1 MQWFNDVW
9 TYDPRTNTW
18 SQLDCIGYIPAPRE
32 GHSAALVNDV
42 MYIFGG
48 RTEEGTDLGDLAAF
62 RISSRRWY
70 TFQNMGPAP
79 SPRSGHSMTAYGK
92 QIVVLAGEPSSAP
105 RDPGELSLVYVLDT
119 LKIRYPNDQQIQQT
133 PAGERVPGNR
143 RPSGAEKSGIPHSRG
158 LIPRDGS
165 SGPPEGPKR
174 LASGPRESTMGGPMP
189 LGRGQDPSMANGPS
203 LGPGGLGSRLPRA
216 SIAQGPPGPP
226 PQQQAPPPKVNGILP
241 TPGAPRSKTP
251 TKSERGFG
259 PPLDTARATTFEK
272 ESMSPLTRD
281 SPRESPSIRAQSP
294 INPGRRTPTQ
304 QPSKMASR
312 PVEPEQTT
320 MSNGMPLR
328 SRSRQERQQAS
339 IGSMDESASH
349 APNPGVRGTQAVYP
363 GEKTGEEPVSM
374 GPKAAV
380 TEPPRSPLSG
390 ARNEALLEEL
400 AAARSRN
407 VWYASELALARKAG
421 YQQSS
426 SQSPVLDERAAQSF
440 GDDDRPLLEALLAMK
455 AELAK
460 VQESVDSH
468 AIMARKQIAEV
479 EKQRDAAVSE
489 AAYAKA
495 KLAAHGGSQR
505 SSPLPEGSPR
515 EPRDVE
521 RSVELSRKLAS
532 ALALQ
537 QTLQSRANA
546 LNAEI
551 QVERRAREL
560 ADDTADAAQKRV
572 LELDQ
577 QRNTMELEGL
587 RAGCHEAEK
596 TARDE
601 SAKRAEAESSLKLL
615 QVDKE
620 DLTAK
625 LKDALRNHDNY
636 KDTLGSLREAV
647 AASSDK
653 AHLLERKLD
662 EERSYREGIERKL
675 LQLKADH
682 EERTAELEGTTRRL
696 RDAEEL
702 GEKHATEA
710 RTHREA
716 VLSGLDKARS
726 GSLNEHNADVVDQR
740 INILRQQVE
749 TANALVRDNQAAADA
764 AGEKLRKAEER
775 IAGLEA
781 YQEQASREGLQI
793 RRQLQTTMRETQS
806 LQAENNDLKQQ
817 HEIHQRDNNALAVQH
832 GALKDLLGERGIS
845 AAELSRSRALD
856 SPDSHFGTPEQT
868 RLKELEQQLEASFRT
883 HQDTKSSFESRE
895 QEAEKVYREKLE
907 QLENDYQSAVHY
919 VKGTEKMLKRM
930 KDELS
935 RYKAQNARM
944 VTELEDAQKSNSDR
958 ALDQHTHAEWEEERK
973 TLRREV
979 EEMQASVK
987 DTVSQLE
994 SQLQEIR
1001 NDLKATQE
1009 ERDQYRSNSE
1019 QAQQHLAG
1027 LTHQARADLDQ
1038 LKSENTLLESRALD
1052 AEQKVSLLLDQVESS
1067 VDNYRRQSQHIQSN
1081 GIPGHQRNTSATSA
1095 QAGHTRGDSLS
1106 QETSFGPDNR
1116 SSVALDS
1123 LASELETLRTHWE
1136 TTNRNYRL
1144 SSQFDFER
1152 TPTSAH
1158 GELSDSLASWRRRLD
1173 LEESEP
1179 DDAKDM
1185 HAQHSK
1191 PAERVGANPADGGQG
1206 QSHGSRQGEVE
1217 RMNVI

>member
-9 TYDPRTNTW
+9 TYDPRSNMW

-62 RISSRRWY
+62 RITSRRWY

-92 QIVVLAGEPSSAP
+92 HIVVLAGEPSSAP

-119 LKIRYPNDQQIQQT
+119 VKIRYPNDQQIQQT

-143 RPSGAEKSGIPHSRG
+143 RPSGGEKSAIPQSRA
-158 LIPRDGS
+158 LMPRDGS
-165 SGPPEGPKR
+165 SGPSEGPKR
-174 LASGPRESTMGGPMP
+174 MTSGPRESTMGGPVP
-189 LGRGQDPSMANGPS
+189 FGRGQDPSMANGPS
-203 LGPGGLGSRLPRA
+203 PGGPGSRLPRA
-216 SIAQGPPGPP
+216 SLAQASPGPP
-226 PQQQAPPPKVNGILP
+226 PQQQAPPPKINGILP

-251 TKSERGFG
+251 TRPEKGFG
-259 PPLDTARATTFEK
+259 PPLDTMRAASLDMENV
-272 ESMSPLTRD
+272 SPVTRD
-281 SPRESPSIRAQSP
+281 SPRESPSVRAQSP
-294 INPGRRTPTQ
+294 VATGRRTPTQ
-304 QPSKMASR
+304 QPSKLASK
-312 PVEPEQTT
+312 PIELEQPPMT
-320 MSNGMPLR
+320 NGMPIR

-339 IGSMDESASH
+339 LGSIDEPASFEQNLD
-349 APNPGVRGTQAVYP
+349 ARRIQSDQQ
-363 GEKTGEEPVSM
+363 GEKTGEDTTLLAPKTEVVEPL
-374 GPKAAV
+374 
-380 TEPPRSPLSG
+380 RSPISG
-390 ARNEALLEEL
+390 QRDEALLEEL

-407 VWYASELALARKAG
+407 AWYASELALARKAG

-440 GDDDRPLLEALLAMK
+440 GDDDRPLIEALLAMK
-455 AELAK
+455 AELTR
-460 VQESVDSH
+460 VQGSVDSQATVASKH
-468 AIMARKQIAEV
+468 VAEV
-479 EKQRDAAVSE
+479 EQQRDAAVSE

-495 KLAAHGGSQR
+495 KLAAHGGSQT
-505 SSPLPEGSPR
+505 SSPQPDGSPR
-515 EPRDVE
+515 ELRGVD
-521 RSVELSRKLAS
+521 RSAELSRKLAS

-537 QTLQSRANA
+537 HTLQSGISA

-551 QVERRAREL
+551 QAERRAREL

-572 LELDQ
+572 AELDQ
-577 QRNTMELEGL
+577 QWDAMELESL
-587 RAGCHEAEK
+587 RAGLHEAEK

-601 SAKRAEAESSLKLL
+601 AVKRAEADASLKLL

-620 DLTAK
+620 HLTTK
-625 LKDALRNHDNY
+625 LEDALRNLEIHTN
-636 KDTLGSLREAV
+636 TLGSLREAV

-653 AHLLERKLD
+653 SSLLERKLD
-662 EERSYREGIERKL
+662 EERTRGEGMERKL
-675 LQLKADH
+675 LQLRAEH
-682 EERTAELEGTTRRL
+682 EERTAELENTTRRL

-702 GEKHATEA
+702 GERHAVEA
-710 RTHREA
+710 RTHRQA
-716 VLSGLDKARS
+716 VLSGLEKASSRN
-726 GSLNEHNADVVDQR
+726 LDEHSADFVDER
-740 INILRQQVE
+740 VGILRQQVE

-764 AGEKLRKAEER
+764 AYEKLRKAEER

-793 RRQLQTTMRETQS
+793 RKQLQNAMRETQS
-806 LQAENNDLKQQ
+806 LQAEHSDIKQQ
-817 HEIHQRDNNALAVQH
+817 LESHQRDANALAVQH
-832 GALKDLLGERGIS
+832 GALKDLLGERGMS
-845 AAELSRSRALD
+845 AAEARRSQNLD
-856 SPDSHFGTPEQT
+856 SPRSRFGTPDHA
-868 RLKELEQQLEASFRT
+868 RLRELEQQLESSLRI
-883 HQDTKSSFESRE
+883 HQETKSSLETRE
-895 QEAEKVYREKLE
+895 QEAEKAYREKLE

-935 RYKAQNARM
+935 RYKTQNARM
-944 VTELEDAQKSNSDR
+944 QDELEEAHKSISER
-958 ALDQHTHAEWEEERK
+958 SLDQDTQAESEDERK
-973 TLRREV
+973 SLRREI
-979 EEMQASVK
+979 EEMQENVKSSV
-987 DTVSQLE
+987 SELE
-994 SQLQEIR
+994 RQMQDIR
-1001 NDLKATQE
+1001 DKLRVAQN

-1019 QAQQHLAG
+1019 QAHQHLASV
-1027 LTHQARADLDQ
+1027 TQQARADLEQ
-1038 LKSENTLLESRALD
+1038 LKNENTLLESRALD

-1067 VDNYRRQSQHIQSN
+1067 VDNYRRQSQPIQPN
-1081 GIPGHQRNTSATSA
+1081 GVPGHHRNTSATSA
-1095 QAGHTRGDSLS
+1095 LGGHTRGDSLS
-1106 QETSFGPDNR
+1106 QDSSYGLDNR

-1158 GELSDSLASWRRRLD
+1158 GELSDSLASWRKRLD

-1179 DDAKDM
+1179 DEAKD
-1185 HAQHSK
+1185 AN
-1191 PAERVGANPADGGQG
+1191 AEHPKQDERRATSPTRGGQG
-1206 QSHGSRQGEVE
+1206 QGQRHADGE